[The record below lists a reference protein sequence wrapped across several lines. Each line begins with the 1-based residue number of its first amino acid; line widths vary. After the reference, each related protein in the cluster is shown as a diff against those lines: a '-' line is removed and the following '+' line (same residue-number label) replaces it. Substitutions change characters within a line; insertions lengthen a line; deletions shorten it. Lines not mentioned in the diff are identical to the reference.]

1 VDRVVQTSYTL
12 GVSVAQPRTDKGRAT
27 RNRVLDAAAALVFE
41 HGVAGTT
48 LDDVRAAANVSK
60 SQLYH
65 YFADKDDLV
74 HAVID
79 RTVEQVLGA
88 QPRLTN
94 LSSWAAIAGWFDDL
108 VQLQVD
114 RHAIGG
120 CPIGSLAGE
129 LAETD
134 EQARMELAAGFDR
147 WEAPLRDGLRQM
159 QANGKVRPTADSAR
173 LATATLAAIQGGLVL
188 TQTRRDPQQLRIA
201 LDAAYAYLRS
211 FAA

>member
-1 VDRVVQTSYTL
+1 MPADPV
-12 GVSVAQPRTDKGRAT
+12 TDKGRTT

-60 SQLYH
+60 GQLYH

-79 RTVEQVLGA
+79 RTVQQVLDA
-88 QPRLTN
+88 QPRLID
-94 LSSWAAIAGWFDDL
+94 LSSWGAIAAWFDDL
-108 VQLQVD
+108 VQLQAD

-120 CPIGSLAGE
+120 CPIGSLSGE

-134 EQARMELAAGFDR
+134 EQARTELAAGFDR
-147 WEAPLRDGLRQM
+147 WETPIREGLRQM
-159 QANGKVRPTADSAR
+159 QAAGKLRRGVDPAR

>member
-1 VDRVVQTSYTL
+1 MAT
-12 GVSVAQPRTDKGRAT
+12 AEPRTKKGRAT
-27 RNRVLDAAAALVFE
+27 RDRVLDAATTHVFE

-48 LDDVRAAANVSK
+48 LDDVRAAADVSK

-65 YFADKDDLV
+65 YFADKDDLI

-79 RTVEQVLGA
+79 RTIQQVLDV
-88 QPRLTN
+88 QPELAD
-94 LSSWAAIAGWFDDL
+94 LSSWTAIANWFDGL
-108 VQLQVD
+108 IKLQVT
-114 RHAIGG
+114 RQAAGG

-134 EQARMELAAGFDR
+134 ERARRELAAGYDR
-147 WEAPLRDGLRQM
+147 WEQPLNEGLEKMR
-159 QANGKVRPTADSAR
+159 ASGKLRRNADPAR

-188 TQTRRDPQQLRIA
+188 TQTRRDPEQLRIA
-201 LDAAYAYLRS
+201 LDAAYAHLRS

>member
-1 VDRVVQTSYTL
+1 MPAAEPV
-12 GVSVAQPRTDKGRAT
+12 TDKGRAT

-48 LDDVRAAANVSK
+48 LDDVRAAADVSK
-60 SQLYH
+60 GQLYH
-65 YFADKDDLV
+65 YFADNEDLV

-79 RTVEQVLGA
+79 RTVQQVLDA
-88 QPRLTN
+88 QPRLLD
-94 LSSWAAIAGWFDDL
+94 LSSWTAIAAWFDDL

-134 EQARMELAAGFDR
+134 EEARTELAAGFDR
-147 WEAPLRDGLRQM
+147 WEAPLHQGLLEMGSRGGLR
-159 QANGKVRPTADSAR
+159 RSADPAR

-188 TQTRRDPQQLRIA
+188 TQTRRAPQQLRIA

-211 FAA
+211 FAAR

>member
-1 VDRVVQTSYTL
+1 MPATD
-12 GVSVAQPRTDKGRAT
+12 PHTDKGRAT
-27 RNRVLDAAAALVFE
+27 RNRVLDAAAELVFE
-41 HGVAGTT
+41 HGVAGTS

-60 SQLYH
+60 GQLYH

-79 RTVEQVLGA
+79 RTVQQVLDA
-88 QPRLTN
+88 QPRLVD
-94 LSSWAAIAGWFDDL
+94 LSSWAAIAAWFDDL
-108 VQLQVD
+108 VALQVD
-114 RHAIGG
+114 RHAVGG

-134 EQARMELAAGFDR
+134 EQSRTQLAAGFDQ
-147 WEAPLRDGLRQM
+147 WEAPIREGLRQM
-159 QANGKVRPTADSAR
+159 QADGKLRRGADPAR

-201 LDAAYAYLRS
+201 LDAATAYLRS
-211 FAA
+211 FAV

>member
-1 VDRVVQTSYTL
+1 MAVPE
-12 GVSVAQPRTDKGRAT
+12 PRTDKGRAT
-27 RNRVLDAAAALVFE
+27 RDRVLDAATELVFE
-41 HGVAGTT
+41 HGVARTT
-48 LDDVRAAANVSK
+48 LDDVRAAAKVSK
-60 SQLYH
+60 GQLYH

-94 LSSWAAIAGWFDDL
+94 LSSWAAIAAWFDDL

-114 RHAIGG
+114 RHGIGG
-120 CPIGSLAGE
+120 CPIGGLAGE

-134 EQARMELAAGFDR
+134 ERARTELAAGFDR
-147 WEAPLRDGLRQM
+147 WEAPLRQGLRQM
-159 QANGKVRPTADSAR
+159 RTDGKLRRSADPAR

>member
-1 VDRVVQTSYTL
+1 MP
-12 GVSVAQPRTDKGRAT
+12 VAEPRTDKGRAT

-60 SQLYH
+60 GQLYH
-65 YFADKDDLV
+65 YFADKEDLV

-94 LSSWAAIAGWFDDL
+94 LSSWAAIAAWFDDL
-108 VQLQVD
+108 VQLQVN

-129 LAETD
+129 LAETG
-134 EQARMELAAGFDR
+134 EEARMELAAGFDR

-159 QANGKVRPTADSAR
+159 QADGKVRRSADPAR

-201 LDAAYAYLRS
+201 LDGAYAYLRS

>member
-1 VDRVVQTSYTL
+1 MT
-12 GVSVAQPRTDKGRAT
+12 VSEPRTDKGRAT
-27 RNRVLDAAAALVFE
+27 RNRVLDAAAGLVFE

-60 SQLYH
+60 GQLYH
-65 YFADKDDLV
+65 YFTDKDDLV

-79 RTVEQVLGA
+79 RTVQQVLGA
-88 QPRLTN
+88 QPALAD

-114 RHAIGG
+114 RQAIGG

-134 EQARMELAAGFDR
+134 EQARSELAAGFDR
-147 WEAPLRDGLRQM
+147 WEAPLREGLRQM
-159 QANGKVRPTADSAR
+159 QAESKLRRGADPAR

-188 TQTRRDPQQLRIA
+188 TQTRRDPQQLRIS

-211 FAA
+211 FTA

>member
-1 VDRVVQTSYTL
+1 MDHPVQTSYRL
-12 GVSVAQPRTDKGRAT
+12 GMPVAEPRTDKGRAT

-60 SQLYH
+60 GQLYH
-65 YFADKDDLV
+65 YFADKEDLV

-94 LSSWAAIAGWFDDL
+94 LSSWAAIAAWFDDL
-108 VQLQVD
+108 VQLQVN

-134 EQARMELAAGFDR
+134 EQARKR
-147 WEAPLRDGLRQM
+147 
-159 QANGKVRPTADSAR
+159 AR
-173 LATATLAAIQGGLVL
+173 
-188 TQTRRDPQQLRIA
+188 RRL
-201 LDAAYAYLRS
+201 
-211 FAA
+211 

>member
-1 VDRVVQTSYTL
+1 MT
-12 GVSVAQPRTDKGRAT
+12 VAEPRTHKGRAT

-60 SQLYH
+60 GQLYH
-65 YFADKDDLV
+65 YFADKEDLV

-79 RTVEQVLGA
+79 RTVQQVLGA
-88 QPRLTN
+88 QPALAD
-94 LSSWAAIAGWFDDL
+94 LSSWAAIAAWFDDL

-134 EQARMELAAGFDR
+134 EQARAELAAGFDR
-147 WEAPLRDGLRQM
+147 WEAPLREGLRQM
-159 QANGKVRPTADSAR
+159 RAEGKLRRAADPTR

-201 LDAAYAYLRS
+201 LDAAYAHLRS

>member
-1 VDRVVQTSYTL
+1 MTTTEPVTN
-12 GVSVAQPRTDKGRAT
+12 KGRAT
-27 RNRVLDAAAALVFE
+27 RDRILDTAAALVFE
-41 HGVAGTT
+41 QGVAGTT
-48 LDDVRAAANVSK
+48 LDDVRRAAKVSK
-60 SQLYH
+60 GQLYH

-79 RTVEQVLGA
+79 CTIQQVLDA
-88 QPRLTN
+88 QPRLAN
-94 LSSWAAIAGWFDDL
+94 LSTWTAIARWFDDL
-108 VQLQVD
+108 VQLQVE
-114 RHAIGG
+114 RQALGG

-134 EQARMELAAGFDR
+134 KQARGELAAGFDR
-147 WEAPLRDGLRQM
+147 WETPLRDGLERM
-159 QANGKVRPTADSAR
+159 RGEGKLRRGADPAR

>member
-1 VDRVVQTSYTL
+1 MTVFE
-12 GVSVAQPRTDKGRAT
+12 PRTDKGRAT
-27 RNRVLDAAAALVFE
+27 RNRVLDAATELVFE

-60 SQLYH
+60 GQLYH
-65 YFADKDDLV
+65 YFADKGDLV

-79 RTVEQVLGA
+79 RTVQQVLGA
-88 QPRLTN
+88 QPALAD
-94 LSSWAAIAGWFDDL
+94 LSSWAAIVAWFDDL
-108 VQLQVD
+108 VQLQID

-134 EQARMELAAGFDR
+134 EQARTELAAGFDR
-147 WEAPLRDGLRQM
+147 WEAPLREGLRQM
-159 QANGKVRPTADSAR
+159 QADGKLRRGADPTR

-211 FAA
+211 FDA

>member
-1 VDRVVQTSYTL
+1 VT
-12 GVSVAQPRTDKGRAT
+12 VAEPATDKGRAT
-27 RNRVLDAAAALVFE
+27 RKRVLDAATALVYE

-60 SQLYH
+60 GQLYH
-65 YFADKDDLV
+65 YFADKEDLV

-79 RTVEQVLGA
+79 RTIQQVLDA
-88 QPRLTN
+88 QPRLLD
-94 LSSWAAIAGWFDDL
+94 LSSWAAIAAWFDDL

-114 RHAIGG
+114 RHASGG

-134 EQARMELAAGFDR
+134 EQARTELAAGFDR
-147 WEAPLRDGLRQM
+147 WEAPLRDGLRHM
-159 QANGKVRPTADSAR
+159 QADGKLRRGADPAR

-201 LDAAYAYLRS
+201 LDAAHAYLRS

>member
-1 VDRVVQTSYTL
+1 MPVPEP
-12 GVSVAQPRTDKGRAT
+12 ATDKGRAT
-27 RNRVLDAAAALVFE
+27 RNRVLDAATALVFE

-48 LDDVRAAANVSK
+48 LDDVRAAAGVSK
-60 SQLYH
+60 GQLYH
-65 YFADKDDLV
+65 YFADKEDLV
-74 HAVID
+74 RAVID
-79 RTVEQVLGA
+79 RTIQQVLDA
-88 QPRLTN
+88 QPRLLD
-94 LSSWAAIAGWFDDL
+94 LSTWTAIAAWFDDL

-114 RHAIGG
+114 RHASGG

-134 EQARMELAAGFDR
+134 EQARTELAAGFDR
-147 WEAPLRDGLRQM
+147 WEAPLRDGLGHMR
-159 QANGKVRPTADSAR
+159 ANRKLRPSADPAR

>member
-1 VDRVVQTSYTL
+1 MT
-12 GVSVAQPRTDKGRAT
+12 VAEPRTEKGRAT
-27 RNRVLDAAAALVFE
+27 RNRVLDAATELVFE
-41 HGVAGTT
+41 HGVAGTS
-48 LDDVRAAANVSK
+48 LDDVRAAATVSK
-60 SQLYH
+60 GQLYH
-65 YFADKDDLV
+65 YFADKEDLV

-79 RTVEQVLGA
+79 RTVQQVLGA
-88 QPRLTN
+88 QPALAD
-94 LSSWAAIAGWFDDL
+94 LSSWAAIAGWCDDL

-134 EQARMELAAGFDR
+134 EKARAELAGGFDR
-147 WEAPLRDGLRQM
+147 WEAPLREGLRQM
-159 QANGKVRPTADSAR
+159 QADGKLRRGADPTS

>member
-1 VDRVVQTSYTL
+1 MT
-12 GVSVAQPRTDKGRAT
+12 VAEPRTDKGRAT
-27 RNRVLDAAAALVFE
+27 RNRVLDAATALVFE

-60 SQLYH
+60 GQLYH
-65 YFADKDDLV
+65 YFADKEDLV
-74 HAVID
+74 RAVID
-79 RTVEQVLGA
+79 RTIQQVLDA
-88 QPRLTN
+88 QPQLID
-94 LSSWAAIAGWFDDL
+94 LSSWAAIAAWFDDL

-114 RHAIGG
+114 RQAIGG

-134 EQARMELAAGFDR
+134 EQARTELAAGFER

-159 QANGKVRPTADSAR
+159 QADGKLRRGADPAR

-211 FAA
+211 CAA

>member
-1 VDRVVQTSYTL
+1 MPA
-12 GVSVAQPRTDKGRAT
+12 AQPLTDKGRAT
-27 RNRVLDAAAALVFE
+27 RNRVLDAATELVFE

-48 LDDVRAAANVSK
+48 LDDVRVAANVSK

-79 RTVEQVLGA
+79 RTVQQVLDA
-88 QPRLTN
+88 QPRLLD
-94 LSSWAAIAGWFDDL
+94 LSSWAAIAAWFDDL

-120 CPIGSLAGE
+120 CPIGGLAGQ

-134 EQARMELAAGFDR
+134 EQARTELAAGFDR
-147 WEAPLRDGLRQM
+147 WEAPLRDGLRKM
-159 QANGKVRPTADSAR
+159 QADGKLRRGADHAR

-201 LDAAYAYLRS
+201 LDAAYAHLRS
-211 FAA
+211 FRT

>member
-1 VDRVVQTSYTL
+1 MTVPE
-12 GVSVAQPRTDKGRAT
+12 PRTDKGRAT
-27 RNRVLDAAAALVFE
+27 RDRVLDAATELVFE

-60 SQLYH
+60 GQLYH

-79 RTVEQVLGA
+79 RTVQQVLGA

-94 LSSWAAIAGWFDDL
+94 LSSWAAIAAWFDDL

-134 EQARMELAAGFDR
+134 EQARTELAAGFDR
-147 WEAPLRDGLRQM
+147 WEAPLREGLGQM
-159 QANGKVRPTADSAR
+159 QADGKLLRSADPTR

-201 LDAAYAYLRS
+201 LDAAYAYLHS
-211 FAA
+211 FAT

>member
-1 VDRVVQTSYTL
+1 MT
-12 GVSVAQPRTDKGRAT
+12 VAEPRTDKGRAT
-27 RNRVLDAAAALVFE
+27 RNRVLDAATELVFE

-60 SQLYH
+60 GQLYH

-94 LSSWAAIAGWFDDL
+94 LSSWAAIAAWFDDL

-134 EQARMELAAGFDR
+134 EQARTELAAGFDR
-147 WEAPLRDGLRQM
+147 WEAPLREGLRQM
-159 QANGKVRPTADSAR
+159 QANGKLRRSADPAR

-201 LDAAYAYLRS
+201 LDAANAYLRS

>member
-1 VDRVVQTSYTL
+1 MLEDMT
-12 GVSVAQPRTDKGRAT
+12 VSEPRTTKGRAT
-27 RNRVLDAAAALVFE
+27 RDRILDTAAELVFE

-48 LDDVRAAANVSK
+48 LDDVRAAAEVSK

-65 YFADKDDLV
+65 YFADKEALI

-79 RTVEQVLGA
+79 RTVQQVLDA
-88 QPRLTN
+88 QPALTD
-94 LSSWAAIAGWFDDL
+94 LSSWAAIAAWFDGL
-108 VQLQVD
+108 VELQVS
-114 RHAIGG
+114 RHTVGG

-134 EQARMELAAGFDR
+134 EAARQALAAGFDR
-147 WEAPLRDGLRQM
+147 WEEPLREGLEKMRSH
-159 QANGKVRPTADSAR
+159 GKLRRSADPVR

-188 TQTRRDPQQLRIA
+188 TQTRRDAQQLRTA

-211 FAA
+211 FAP

>member
-1 VDRVVQTSYTL
+1 MDLPVQISYPPGMT
-12 GVSVAQPRTDKGRAT
+12 VAEPRTDKGRAT
-27 RNRVLDAAAALVFE
+27 RNRVLDAATELVFE

-60 SQLYH
+60 GQLYH

-94 LSSWAAIAGWFDDL
+94 LSSWAAITAWFDDL

-129 LAETD
+129 LVETD
-134 EQARMELAAGFDR
+134 EQARAELAAGFDR
-147 WEAPLRDGLRQM
+147 WEAPLREGLRQM
-159 QANGKVRPTADSAR
+159 QADGKLRRSADPAR
-173 LATATLAAIQGGLVL
+173 LATATLASIQGGLVL
-188 TQTRRDPQQLRIA
+188 TQTRRDPEQLRIA
-201 LDAAYAYLRS
+201 LDAAHAYLRS

>member
-1 VDRVVQTSYTL
+1 MTVTE
-12 GVSVAQPRTDKGRAT
+12 PRTDKGRAT
-27 RNRVLDAAAALVFE
+27 RNRVLDAATELVFE

-60 SQLYH
+60 GQLYH
-65 YFADKDDLV
+65 YFADKEDLV

-88 QPRLTN
+88 QPALAD
-94 LSSWAAIAGWFDDL
+94 LSSWAAIAAWFDDL
-108 VQLQVD
+108 VQLQLD
-114 RHAIGG
+114 RDAIGG

-134 EQARMELAAGFDR
+134 EQARTELAAGFDR
-147 WEAPLRDGLRQM
+147 WEAPLRDGLRKM
-159 QANGKVRPTADSAR
+159 QADRKLLPGADPAR

-201 LDAAYAYLRS
+201 LDAAYGYLRS

>member
-1 VDRVVQTSYTL
+1 MT
-12 GVSVAQPRTDKGRAT
+12 VAEPRTAKGRAT
-27 RNRVLDAAAALVFE
+27 RNRVLDAATALVFE

-48 LDDVRAAANVSK
+48 LDDVRVAADVSK
-60 SQLYH
+60 GQLYH

-88 QPRLTN
+88 QPALAD
-94 LSSWAAIAGWFDDL
+94 LSTWTAITTWFDEL

-114 RHAIGG
+114 RRAVGG
-120 CPIGSLAGE
+120 CPIGGLAGE

-134 EQARMELAAGFDR
+134 EQARRELAAGFDR
-147 WEAPLRDGLRQM
+147 WEAPLREGLRKM
-159 QANGKVRPTADSAR
+159 RADGELRRGADPTR

-188 TQTRRDPQQLRIA
+188 AQTRRDPQQLRIA
-201 LDAAYAYLRS
+201 LDAAYGYLRS
-211 FAA
+211 LAG

>member
-1 VDRVVQTSYTL
+1 MP
-12 GVSVAQPRTDKGRAT
+12 VSEPVTDKGRAT
-27 RNRVLDAAAALVFE
+27 RNRVLDAAAELVYE
-41 HGVAGTT
+41 HGVAATT

-60 SQLYH
+60 GQLYH

-79 RTVEQVLGA
+79 RTIQQVLDA
-88 QPRLTN
+88 QPRLLD
-94 LSSWAAIAGWFDDL
+94 LSTWTAIAAWFDDL

-114 RHAIGG
+114 RHATGG

-134 EQARMELAAGFDR
+134 EQARTELAAGFDR
-147 WEAPLRDGLRQM
+147 WEAPLREGLGQM
-159 QANGKVRPTADSAR
+159 QADHKLAPGADPAR

-201 LDAAYAYLRS
+201 LDAAYAHLRS

>member
-1 VDRVVQTSYTL
+1 MP
-12 GVSVAQPRTDKGRAT
+12 VSEPVTDKGRAT

-60 SQLYH
+60 GQLYH
-65 YFADKDDLV
+65 YFADKEDLV
-74 HAVID
+74 RAVID
-79 RTVEQVLGA
+79 RTIQQVLDA
-88 QPRLTN
+88 QPRLLD
-94 LSSWAAIAGWFDDL
+94 LSTWAAIAAWFDDL
-108 VQLQVD
+108 VQLQID
-114 RHAIGG
+114 RHASGG

-134 EQARMELAAGFDR
+134 EQARTELAAGFDR
-147 WEAPLRDGLRQM
+147 WEAPLREGLRQM
-159 QANGKVRPTADSAR
+159 QAEGKLRRGADPAR